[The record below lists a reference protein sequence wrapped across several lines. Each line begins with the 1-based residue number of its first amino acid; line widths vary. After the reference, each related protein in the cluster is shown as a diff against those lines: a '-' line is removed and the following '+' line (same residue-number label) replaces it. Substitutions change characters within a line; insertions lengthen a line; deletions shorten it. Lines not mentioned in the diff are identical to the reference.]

1 MYAYEN
7 SGKFPTITGG
17 GWPWDMPAKIANQ
30 IVQNG
35 GKRDILYD
43 PAFSKQDN
51 DELWS
56 FTTVGVKGAEL
67 AAETDPGFR
76 VLGYVIPFKGAAR
89 LLATNTIESVNAAS
103 IKMQDGSY
111 VSIPASERIMGAD
124 ANISTGHDEKD
135 RTKNTYTGVLGGW
148 TDKKGHQSPHLDG
161 RIPGG
166 GNLLYVDS
174 HVSWV
179 ALRNPLKKRLDK
191 CLDIWASSG
200 VELEK
205 LHDAAHLVLK
215 TRIAF
220 PEALEA
226 RRFMALA
233 MDVSS
238 QTRDEDQGFS
248 EGKFFFFDFAE
259 PAYCRRPT
267 RRASHIPRD

>member
-1 MYAYEN
+1 MKRKSAFTLIELLVVIAIIAILAGMLLPALSKAKAKAIRVKCSSNMRQLGIALTMYADEN
-7 SGKFPTITGG
+7 NGKFPTIAEG

-67 AAETDPGFR
+67 AADNDPGFR

-111 VSIPASERIMGAD
+111 VTIPASERVMGAD
-124 ANISTGHDEKD
+124 ANISTGHNETD
-135 RTKNTYTGVLGGW
+135 RTKNTYTGIIGGW

-166 GNLLYVDS
+166 GNLLYIDS

-179 ALRNPLKKRLDK
+179 AFNKMHVRTD
-191 CLDIWASSG
+191 G
-200 VELEK
+200 
-205 LHDAAHLVLK
+205 
-215 TRIAF
+215 
-220 PEALEA
+220 
-226 RRFMALA
+226 
-233 MDVSS
+233 
-238 QTRDEDQGFS
+238 S
-248 EGKFFFFDFAE
+248 E
-259 PAYCRRPT
+259 PT
-267 RRASHIPRD
+267 FWW

>member
-1 MYAYEN
+1 M
-7 SGKFPTITGG
+7 
-17 GWPWDMPAKIANQ
+17 
-30 IVQNG
+30 
-35 GKRDILYD
+35 
-43 PAFSKQDN
+43 DN
-51 DELWS
+51 NRTFALLPSAHEC
-56 FTTVGVKGAEL
+56 
-67 AAETDPGFR
+67 
-76 VLGYVIPFKGAAR
+76 AR
-89 LLATNTIESVNAAS
+89 
-103 IKMQDGSY
+103 
-111 VSIPASERIMGAD
+111 
-124 ANISTGHDEKD
+124 
-135 RTKNTYTGVLGGW
+135 
-148 TDKKGHQSPHLDG
+148 
-161 RIPGG
+161 
-166 GNLLYVDS
+166 
-174 HVSWV
+174 
-179 ALRNPLKKRLDK
+179 LRNPLKKRLDK